1 MNISLDIVI
10 SLPCKTLCLQPVP
23 NNIIAQVNAVCSLMD
38 KLAGAGKDG
47 KGRYVLCLPS
57 SAMGF
62 TASKNYSIDG
72 VTETLRLFVSNTSKE
87 FKMSMEKY
95 FGNFVD
101 KKGNGILCLL
111 YSCLLT
117 RGLERL
123 VSIARRK
130 IQLNN
135 LMTI

>member
-1 MNISLDIVI
+1 
-10 SLPCKTLCLQPVP
+10 
-23 NNIIAQVNAVCSLMD
+23 MD

-72 VTETLRLFVSNTSKE
+72 VTETLRLFVSNNSKE

-123 VSIARRK
+123 VARDIKFNLITTNR
-130 IQLNN
+130 N
-135 LMTI
+135 LMVMAQDQRRFAGPFW